1 MVNSSQR
8 SAPWALPRKEVN
20 PSMTAQKLIVLFL
33 SLAFLLGTAGL
44 AAAQE
49 KKMANPCAANPC
61 AAKAAMKAKTVEGT
75 VKSVS
80 DTSIVI
86 EGKDKKEWAFAIGGK
101 VAEST
106 KKLKAGDVV
115 KVFYTDA
122 GGKMTASKV
131 TMAKMM
137 EKKAANPCAAKN
149 PCAPK
154 K

>member
-1 MVNSSQR
+1 
-8 SAPWALPRKEVN
+8 
-20 PSMTAQKLIVLFL
+20 MTAQKLFVLFL
-33 SLAFLLGTAGL
+33 GLAFLLGTAGL
-44 AAAQE
+44 TVAQE
-49 KKMANPCAANPC
+49 KKMANPCAT
-61 AAKAAMKAKTVEGT
+61 KAGMKAKIVEGT

-86 EGKDKKEWAFAIGGK
+86 EGKDKMEWTLAISGK
-101 VAEST
+101 LAESA
-106 KKLKAGDVV
+106 KKLKAGDAV
-115 KVFYTDA
+115 KVSYIDA

>member
-1 MVNSSQR
+1 MIAKR
-8 SAPWALPRKEVN
+8 FF
-20 PSMTAQKLIVLFL
+20 VLFL
-33 SLAFLLGTAGL
+33 SAAFLAGMVGV
-44 AAAQE
+44 AVAQE

-61 AAKAAMKAKTVEGT
+61 AAKAAMKAKTAEGT

-80 DTSIVI
+80 ATNLVI
-86 EGKDKKEWAFAIGGK
+86 EGKDKKVWTFAISGAA
-101 VAEST
+101 AESA
-106 KKLKAGDVV
+106 KKLKAGDAVQV
-115 KVFYTDA
+115 SFTEA
-122 GGKMTASKV
+122 EGKMMASKV

>member
-1 MVNSSQR
+1 MD
-8 SAPWALPRKEVN
+8 AK
-20 PSMTAQKLIVLFL
+20 KLFILFL
-33 SLAFLLGTAGL
+33 SLAFLLGTSGL
-44 AAAQE
+44 AVAQE

-61 AAKAAMKAKTVEGT
+61 AAKAAVKAKTVEGT

-80 DTSIVI
+80 DTSLVI
-86 EGKDKKEWAFAIGGK
+86 EGKDKKEWTFAISGK
-101 VAEST
+101 LAESA
-106 KKLKAGDVV
+106 KKLKAGDAV
-115 KVFYTDA
+115 KVSYSEA
-122 GGKMTASKV
+122 GGTMTASKV

>member
-1 MVNSSQR
+1 
-8 SAPWALPRKEVN
+8 
-20 PSMTAQKLIVLFL
+20 MTAKKLFVLFL
-33 SLAFLLGTAGL
+33 SLAVLLGTAGL
-44 AAAQE
+44 AVAQE

-61 AAKAAMKAKTVEGT
+61 AAKAAMKAKIVEGT
-75 VKSVS
+75 VKAVS
-80 DTSIVI
+80 DTSLVI
-86 EGKDKKEWAFAIGGK
+86 EGKDKKEWTFAISGK
-101 VAEST
+101 LAESA
-106 KKLKAGDVV
+106 KKLKAGDAV
-115 KVFYTDA
+115 KVSYSDA